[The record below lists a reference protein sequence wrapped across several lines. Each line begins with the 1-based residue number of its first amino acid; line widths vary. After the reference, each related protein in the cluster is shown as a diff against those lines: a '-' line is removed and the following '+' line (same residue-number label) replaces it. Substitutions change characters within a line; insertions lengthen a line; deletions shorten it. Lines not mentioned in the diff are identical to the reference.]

1 MTTAKAVMQADVTH
15 IGVRDT
21 LDTAAQQMRQRG
33 VGALPICDGEG
44 HVVGIVTDRDIVVKC
59 IAQGHNPATATAGEY
74 AQGDE
79 LHTVGSDAD
88 IDDALAVMEQYQVR
102 RLPVTEHGRL
112 VGIITEAD
120 LARNLPERAVG
131 EFVEAI
137 CEQKLPAQ
145 TETPT
150 H

>member
-1 MTTAKAVMQADVTH
+1 MTTAGAVMHDDVAH

-21 LDTAAQQMRQRG
+21 LDTAAQQMRQHG

-44 HVVGIVTDRDIVVKC
+44 HAVGIVTDRDIVVKC
-59 IAQGHNPATATAGEY
+59 IAQGHHPATATAGEY

-79 LHTVGSDAD
+79 LHTVESDAD
-88 IDDALAVMEQYQVR
+88 IGAALAVMEQYQVR

-120 LARNLPERAVG
+120 LARNLPEQSVG

-145 TETPT
+145 AETSPG
-150 H
+150 